1 MADNL
6 LQTDQGGSNCQW
18 TKVYLGPTLGWAML
32 PIVPELEIT
41 SAAALTIPAYA
52 SRVLLKA
59 AVKAIQL
66 PKVSQWMLATLPLA
80 NTSSFDRSLWIKDY
94 VGDASSG
101 APIVITPDAT
111 LPDTIDGLSSFSII
125 TQQDLIRLY
134 PLTDLTGW
142 YVG

>member
-1 MADNL
+1 
-6 LQTDQGGSNCQW
+6 
-18 TKVYLGPTLGWAML
+18 ML

-94 VGDASSG
+94 VGDASAGS
-101 APIVITPDAT
+101 PIVITPDAT